1 MEQTTI
7 NGYKVTIFRGY
18 NGTQLFIT
26 DAEGDSIYAHKVS
39 GDPMERAME
48 VIAQQ

>member
-1 MEQTTI
+1 MKTTTI
-7 NGYKVTIFRGY
+7 KGYKVTIFNSY

-26 DAEGDSIYAHKVS
+26 DSEGVQIYGHKVS

-48 VIAQQ
+48 IIVQQ